1 MSHRARVPRRT
12 VRKRR
17 PPPASRGSPRNPVPP
32 DLPALEDG
40 AARCPAERNSEEAGP
55 ALREDSWLPRTR
67 RTALTLSR
75 QQADGSRLQQQE
87 VPQPNRS
94 RLSCGALKK
103 NSFLN
108 LRAPPAS
115 SAC

>member
-1 MSHRARVPRRT
+1 MRSWFARQPRARAAPPVTPNITKRMTAT
-12 VRKRR
+12 VQFTERLL
-17 PPPASRGSPRNPVPP
+17 
-32 DLPALEDG
+32 LPNG
-40 AARCPAERNSEEAGP
+40 
-55 ALREDSWLPRTR
+55 
-67 RTALTLSR
+67 
-75 QQADGSRLQQQE
+75 
-87 VPQPNRS
+87 S

>member
-1 MSHRARVPRRT
+1 MRNEVYQVAEGGGGTT
-12 VRKRR
+12 VCFDEH
-17 PPPASRGSPRNPVPP
+17 GVQ
-32 DLPALEDG
+32 
-40 AARCPAERNSEEAGP
+40 AARTRGDARDLVVRDGEGETSRRHEKQRN
-55 ALREDSWLPRTR
+55 
-67 RTALTLSR
+67 
-75 QQADGSRLQQQE
+75 DGSNHGDRM
-87 VPQPNRS
+87 PRPNGS